1 MISET
6 DTFSSTF
13 TGENLIVML
22 NVSCATCKICNKQY
36 TGQTTDS
43 FRSKWNKYKSK
54 SRRFDENEKCM
65 QEYLYSHIESEGH
78 NGFLEDLSINLIDKT
93 DATDPTKR
101 EMFWM
106 HTLKTLAL
114 YDLNVKNSNF
124 K

>member
-1 MISET
+1 MISEN

-78 NGFLEDLSINLIDKT
+78 NGFLEDLSINLLIKLM
-93 DATDPTKR
+93 PLIPRKEKR
-101 EMFWM
+101 FGCIR
-106 HTLKTLAL
+106 LKH
-114 YDLNVKNSNF
+114 
-124 K
+124 